1 MAPFVQS
8 PFVLVA
14 VNASGSV
21 SCEATTPDCGFT
33 HRKDNAVAGPS
44 VLQGTPLD
52 LSRPWR
58 RATMHDLVKEATG
71 VDFASFEGDVEKARA
86 AALEAVAAA
95 GGNTRS
101 PSLRT
106 ATSVG
111 YLLNE
116 VRQHTQRGSD
126 SQGGE
131 VIVKASKPSTAPGW
145 MYTCSGILAT

>member
-1 MAPFVQS
+1 
-8 PFVLVA
+8 
-14 VNASGSV
+14 
-21 SCEATTPDCGFT
+21 
-33 HRKDNAVAGPS
+33 
-44 VLQGTPLD
+44 
-52 LSRPWR
+52 
-58 RATMHDLVKEATG
+58 MHDLVKEATG
-71 VDFASFEGDVEKARA
+71 VDFVSFEGDVEKARA

-116 VRQHTQRGSD
+116 VRQQTQQGSQ
-126 SQGGE
+126 S
-131 VIVKASKPSTAPGW
+131 IAKAVKSSTAPEW

>member
-1 MAPFVQS
+1 MRM
-8 PFVLVA
+8 LV
-14 VNASGSV
+14 
-21 SCEATTPDCGFT
+21 
-33 HRKDNAVAGPS
+33 PS

-52 LSRPWR
+52 LSRPWK
-58 RATMHDLVKEATG
+58 RATMHDLVQEATG
-71 VDFASFEGDVEKARA
+71 VDFESFGGDLEKARA

-116 VRQHTQRGSD
+116 VRQQAQRGSK
-126 SQGGE
+126 S
-131 VIVKASKPSTAPGW
+131 IAKAVKSSTAPEL
-145 MYTCSGILAT
+145 MYACSGNLAA